1 MTKACGSKLSHALSL
16 RRFFLFVGLFG
27 FDKMLVEFDIFNDFS
42 IGILELEYN
51 FDISALVY
59 ENFLHQFGKQRSCKT
74 FDITVLFETCHKL
87 VLFGNTVLELLCR
100 FVKLCDFLVNNPQSF
115 VKPFL

>member
-1 MTKACGSKLSHALSL
+1 MTHALTL
-16 RRFFLFVGLFG
+16 RRLFLFGWLFR
-27 FDKMLVEFDIFNDFS
+27 FDKLLVEFDIFNNLS

-74 FDITVLFETCHKL
+74 FDINIFLET
-87 VLFGNTVLELLCR
+87 
-100 FVKLCDFLVNNPQSF
+100 
-115 VKPFL
+115 